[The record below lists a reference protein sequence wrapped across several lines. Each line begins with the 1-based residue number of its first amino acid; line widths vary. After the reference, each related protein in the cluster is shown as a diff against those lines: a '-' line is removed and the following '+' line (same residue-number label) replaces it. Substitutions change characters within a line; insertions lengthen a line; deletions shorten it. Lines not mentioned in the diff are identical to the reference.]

1 MSSWLKTTFIQATRF
16 GLVGIMNVVINAAI
30 FSYLV
35 YVGVHYL
42 LASAAGAIVG
52 ILNSFLWSKFFVF
65 KHKGK
70 ALPQLYRTIAVY
82 SMQIAISWAG
92 LVILIELLK
101 INPYMAYAA
110 NIAVVTL
117 VSFLGLKHFAFKIE
131 EENPEETR

>member
-1 MSSWLKTTFIQATRF
+1 MSSRLKTTFVQATRF
-16 GLVGIMNVVINAAI
+16 GLVGVMNVVINAAI
-30 FSYLV
+30 FSCLV

-42 LASAAGAIVG
+42 LSSAAGAIVG
-52 ILNSFLWSKFFVF
+52 ILNTFLWSKFFVF

-82 SMQIAISWAG
+82 LVQIAISWAG

-101 INPYMAYAA
+101 MNPYMAFAT
-110 NIAVVTL
+110 NIAAVTL

-131 EENPEETR
+131 EENTEETR